1 MLSPALTS
9 SDAEVK
15 APGRARAVI
24 ADDHSLFLEG
34 LKRIIGTECE
44 IVGTVTNGRDVVA
57 LACESNAELIFM
69 DIAMPLLN
77 GIEAARQIR
86 KKNPAAKIIFV
97 TMQLNRDYV
106 REAFEAGASG
116 YIMKQAAA
124 SDLSTA
130 IRDVQ
135 QGRFYLSPLIA
146 ERFIGRPL
154 DPDESPSKLFGVLT
168 PRQREVLQLVAE
180 GKPAKE
186 IASLL
191 AISVKTVEFHKKHLM
206 EELNLRSSAEL
217 VRYAVQNGWVAS

>member
-1 MLSPALTS
+1 VSLNTEPEA
-9 SDAEVK
+9 K
-15 APGRARAVI
+15 APNRARVVI

-34 LKRIIGTECE
+34 MKRIISSDCE
-44 IVGTVTNGRDVVA
+44 VVGTVTNGRDLIP
-57 LACESNAELIFM
+57 LACEANPEIIFL

-97 TMQLNRDYV
+97 TMQFNRDYV

-116 YIMKQAAA
+116 YVMKQAAA
-124 SDLSTA
+124 SDLNAA

-135 QGRFYLSPLIA
+135 QGRFYLSPMIS
-146 ERFIGRPL
+146 ERFIGRRLQPE
-154 DPDESPSKLFGVLT
+154 ESPSKLFGVLT

-180 GKPAKE
+180 GKSAKE
-186 IASLL
+186 IAALL
-191 AISVKTVEFHKKHLM
+191 YISVKTVEFHKKHLM

-217 VRYAVQNGWVAS
+217 VRYAVENGWVAQ